1 MGAGRCCPASQ
12 TNEKEPNPMANN
24 KALNITPETNADD
37 LVVLDRKQLV
47 MFAKQLQHLNTMMNH
62 LKQTADLLGIPDWD
76 LDRNNTVKAY
86 AEQLKVIKTDE

>member
-1 MGAGRCCPASQ
+1 MFCQPLKPT
-12 TNEKEPNPMANN
+12 TNREGTKLMAN

>member
-1 MGAGRCCPASQ
+1 M
-12 TNEKEPNPMANN
+12 TNN
-24 KALNITPETNADD
+24 KALNITSETNADD

-62 LKQTADLLGIPDWD
+62 LKQTADMLGIPDWD

>member
-1 MGAGRCCPASQ
+1 MGAGRCCPASLNQ
-12 TNEKEPNPMANN
+12 RKGTKSMAN

-62 LKQTADLLGIPDWD
+62 LETNSRFDRHPRLGFGSKQHG
-76 LDRNNTVKAY
+76 
-86 AEQLKVIKTDE
+86 

>member
-1 MGAGRCCPASQ
+1 MLSRFLKP
-12 TNEKEPNPMANN
+12 TEKEYKTMAN